1 MHLSRVPARG
11 SLEHSLNCWCGSIRC
26 LSDNKGYGQ
35 QPRVLWNNDSMV
47 PTTFTMATCWARR
60 IRWTQ
65 IRANMCMYACNVH
78 AMCMQC
84 CISTFKNTH
93 TQKLKPLRFFCDLG
107 APLALL
113 LSNWP
118 IDKEV
123 LGELRGD
130 LGSCFEMLGHA
141 TLPNAAWG
149 GAQLNASVNTIRL
162 ACPVPK
168 KSRSNP
174 QTARQKQE
182 GTRGRWGIEQREN
195 QGKMTPELFK
205 KKKLPYWSLLILISI
220 CLGHF
225 DAYFDRSLLAI
236 VGRLLC
242 RAWLQ
247 LRGPWAARKL
257 QKSRMCLFFCYIVL

>member
-1 MHLSRVPARG
+1 
-11 SLEHSLNCWCGSIRC
+11 
-26 LSDNKGYGQ
+26 
-35 QPRVLWNNDSMV
+35 
-47 PTTFTMATCWARR
+47 
-60 IRWTQ
+60 
-65 IRANMCMYACNVH
+65 
-78 AMCMQC
+78 
-84 CISTFKNTH
+84 
-93 TQKLKPLRFFCDLG
+93 
-107 APLALL
+107 
-113 LSNWP
+113 
-118 IDKEV
+118 V

-205 KKKLPYWSLLILISI
+205 KKSYLIDPYWYLLAFALVTSMLTLTGHSSLL
-220 CLGHF
+220 
-225 DAYFDRSLLAI
+225 
-236 VGRLLC
+236 
-242 RAWLQ
+242 
-247 LRGPWAARKL
+247 WAGYSAEPGC
-257 QKSRMCLFFCYIVL
+257 S